1 MYFGLHFISSLSRI
15 ILEPTLPSIHVK
27 FSNLKLHSGG
37 NKHCKHHFFFFF
49 SQTKHQKK
57 IFLNMIL
64 QRMYI
69 WKNQRYFISFWTKN
83 VPNHKELKPN

>member
-37 NKHCKHHFFFFF
+37 NKHCKHHFFFFSNKTPKKKF
-49 SQTKHQKK
+49 FKYDFAENVYMEKPK
-57 IFLNMIL
+57 IFDLIL
-64 QRMYI
+64 DQKGAKR
-69 WKNQRYFISFWTKN
+69 
-83 VPNHKELKPN
+83 

>member
-49 SQTKHQKK
+49 SNKTPKKKFFKYDFAENVYMEKPK
-57 IFLNMIL
+57 IFDLIL
-64 QRMYI
+64 DQ
-69 WKNQRYFISFWTKN
+69 KCA
-83 VPNHKELKPN
+83 KP